1 MTTGKKVLNGFGIF
15 FGIILSIVLVLN
27 LIVAPI
33 LLSTLSLVT
42 PKTITNALENIDA
55 TQFLDISEQD
65 AESEAIS
72 SLLSSKAAKEVISLY
87 ATDVINSLG
96 SKPAEAQLTADAL
109 KTIIEEN
116 IDEIV
121 NIVKLSADD
130 ADITDEQIKQQI
142 ETTIA
147 DGADEILAS
156 LPNPKDLVAQ
166 ITEQNPEIQMLLNIV
181 GNAKRIKAAIIGEV
195 VLISALVFVCRLYK
209 FKGVRWL
216 SVDLFVATGIMIL
229 VCAALALGSGA
240 VSGLAGSESEIV
252 GVIVGSVAS
261 SLTTGVVIRTGVMLF
276 AAIGLMV
283 ASVFIKKAINK
294 KAEVIAIPVEEVPAV
309 EQETETPAEQ
319 QEQQTL

>member
-121 NIVKLSADD
+121 NIVKLSAGD

-147 DGADEILAS
+147 DGADEILAN

-240 VSGLAGSESEIV
+240 VSGLAGSEIV

-309 EQETETPAEQ
+309 EQEIETPAEQ

>member
-96 SKPAEAQLTADAL
+96 SKPAEVKLTADAL

-121 NIVKLSADD
+121 NIVKLSAGDE
-130 ADITDEQIKQQI
+130 DITDEQIKQQI

-147 DGADEILAS
+147 DGADEILAN

-166 ITEQNPEIQMLLNIV
+166 MTEQNPEIQMLLNIV

-229 VCAALALGSGA
+229 VCAALLLGSGA

-261 SLTTGVVIRTGVMLF
+261 SLTTGVVIRTAVMLF

-309 EQETETPAEQ
+309 EQEIETPAEQ

>member
-1 MTTGKKVLNGFGIF
+1 
-15 FGIILSIVLVLN
+15 
-27 LIVAPI
+27 
-33 LLSTLSLVT
+33 
-42 PKTITNALENIDA
+42 
-55 TQFLDISEQD
+55 
-65 AESEAIS
+65 
-72 SLLSSKAAKEVISLY
+72 
-87 ATDVINSLG
+87 
-96 SKPAEAQLTADAL
+96 
-109 KTIIEEN
+109 
-116 IDEIV
+116 V
-121 NIVKLSADD
+121 NIVKLSAGD

-147 DGADEILAS
+147 DGADEILAN

-240 VSGLAGSESEIV
+240 VSGLAGSEIV

-309 EQETETPAEQ
+309 EQEIETPAEQ